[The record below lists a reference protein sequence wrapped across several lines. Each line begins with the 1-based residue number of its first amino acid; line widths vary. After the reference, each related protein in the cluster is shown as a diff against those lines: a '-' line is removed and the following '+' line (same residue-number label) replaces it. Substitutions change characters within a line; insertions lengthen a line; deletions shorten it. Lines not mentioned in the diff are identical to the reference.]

1 MAAWLIENVA
11 WLAAGVVAVL
21 VGIKVA
27 VARLFKRLAD
37 SSAAAADEAC
47 GDGEGDGGGGGGPSQ
62 VG

>member
-37 SSAAAADEAC
+37 SSAAAAADEDG
-47 GDGEGDGGGGGGPSQ
+47 GDGTGGPGGPGQ
-62 VG
+62 AG

>member
-37 SSAAAADEAC
+37 SSAAASVDEA
-47 GDGEGDGGGGGGPSQ
+47 GGEGDGGGGPGQ

>member
-21 VGIKVA
+21 VGIKVM

-37 SSAAAADEAC
+37 SSAAAAAEEG
-47 GDGEGDGGGGGGPSQ
+47 GDGDGGPDRAA
-62 VG
+62 